1 MIYLESY
8 TQDAVTQSSEP
19 EAHVKSARHTILLK
33 IYMYIINIKL
43 LKRID
48 ISNCCVSFDGFVKKN
63 SMLSDVG

>member
-8 TQDAVTQSSEP
+8 TQDAVAQSSKP

-43 LKRID
+43 LKSKRD
-48 ISNCCVSFDGFVKKN
+48 
-63 SMLSDVG
+63 

>member
-19 EAHVKSARHTILLK
+19 EAHVKSARHTILLN

-43 LKRID
+43 LNKVNETNKVEIYEIIYKIGTD
-48 ISNCCVSFDGFVKKN
+48 I
-63 SMLSDVG
+63 L